1 MFEKLS
7 KHPLITGSFLLTLT
21 GLISRLIGF
30 FYRIYLSRIFG
41 EEGMGI
47 YQLLNPILALSFSL
61 TAAGFQTTISKFVA
75 EENND
80 NEHPRRIIRPMTI
93 GLSICLPASIVA
105 SFLCIQLSDYISM
118 YFLGEPRTA
127 SLLRIVA
134 LSFPLSTLHACING
148 YFYGRKK
155 AMVPALCQI
164 IEQIS
169 RVASVYLCSISFL
182 SKGQNAPL
190 SITVLG
196 LVIGELISTIISCAF
211 FLFTTKSSSPDT
223 TKPTQQLTYK
233 RFMFMVLPLIANRV
247 TINALQSLE
256 TISLPT
262 TLKQYGYDHATAL
275 SVYGVL
281 TGMAFPLI
289 FFPNAVTG
297 SIAVLLLPLISQESA
312 RGNTREVRKLTIKTI
327 QYCSLLGFFCMGT
340 FLLFG
345 NALGNLLFQSKLA
358 GIFIAGLSYICP
370 FIYLNSTLSAIL
382 QGMGK
387 VITLFVINVLSL
399 LLRLFFIYHYVPTH
413 GIQGYLWGLL
423 AGQIFTTITYLATI
437 LKKKNLATHSSKW

>member
-7 KHPLITGSFLLTLT
+7 KHPLITGSFLLTCT
-21 GLISRLIGF
+21 GLTSRLIGF

-75 EENND
+75 EQNTD
-80 NEHPRRIIRPMTI
+80 NGQTRQTLRPMII
-93 GLSICLPASIVA
+93 GLSICLPVSVIVSI
-105 SFLCIQLSDYISM
+105 LCIQFSDYIST

-127 SLLRIVA
+127 SMLRIVA

-182 SKGQNAPL
+182 CRGQSVPL

-196 LVIGELISTIISCAF
+196 LVIGEFISTIIAGAF
-211 FLFTTKSSSPDT
+211 FIYTTRSSSSDT
-223 TKPTQQLTYK
+223 AKQTQQLTYG

-247 TINALQSLE
+247 TINALQSIE
-256 TISLPT
+256 TISLPA

-289 FFPNAVTG
+289 FFPNAITG

-312 RGNTREVRKLTIKTI
+312 RGNTKEVRKLTIKTM
-327 QYCSLLGFFCMGT
+327 QDCSFLGFFCMGI

-345 NALGNLLFQSKLA
+345 KSLGYLLFQSNLA

-382 QGMGK
+382 QGMGR
-387 VITLFVINVLSL
+387 VITLFAVNVLSL
-399 LLRLFFIYHYVPTH
+399 LLRLFFIYHFVPSH
-413 GIQGYLWGLL
+413 GIQGFLWGLL

-437 LKKKNLATHSSKW
+437 LKKKNLATPSSKW